1 MPPTGVFFFFFFF
14 SKRDLKVRGGGAGKG
29 EGREEKGKK
38 RLPGEPMKLKGSIKV
53 TVIKEEDIGNS
64 LLPLLAFQFGE
75 RLRFLKQNNVEVL
88 RLK

>member
-1 MPPTGVFFFFFFF
+1 
-14 SKRDLKVRGGGAGKG
+14 
-29 EGREEKGKK
+29 
-38 RLPGEPMKLKGSIKV
+38 MKLKGSINV

-64 LLPLLAFQFGE
+64 LLPLLTFQFGE